1 MKLVDIR
8 NNQHADS
15 TDPLIRAA
23 HEAAKATRSPKVVAA
38 LQHITEAYLVE
49 SVSRHAYEGG
59 YGYGESDL
67 QSRCLVELLAE

>member
-49 SVSRHAYEGG
+49 SVNRHAYEGG
-59 YGYGESDL
+59 YEAEEL
-67 QSRCLVELLAE
+67 QSRRLAELLAG